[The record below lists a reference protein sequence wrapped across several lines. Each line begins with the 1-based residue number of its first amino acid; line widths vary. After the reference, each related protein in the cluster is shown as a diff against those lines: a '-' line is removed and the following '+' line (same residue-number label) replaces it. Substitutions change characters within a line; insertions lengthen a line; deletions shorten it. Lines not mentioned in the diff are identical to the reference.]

1 MTLPSSGPISMAM
14 IANELGISASAL
26 SLNDPRVRNLAG
38 RPSGPIGFSE
48 LRGKSAY
55 TPMSGVGVDSE
66 GVWPSNNGQAFT
78 AIVYPQVSISGGAA
92 PYTYS
97 WSFTNS
103 AGAALVNATSP
114 YPSVTYRFGRFASPG
129 TFVAVVQCL
138 VTDSTGRTLLI
149 SSIYCTFEIV

>member
-14 IANELGISASAL
+14 VSNELGISLTGL

-55 TPMSGVGVDSE
+55 TPMSGVGVDAE
-66 GVWPSNNGQAFT
+66 GVWPSNNGRAFT
-78 AIVYPQVSISGGAA
+78 AIVYPQVTISGGTA

-97 WSFTNS
+97 WVLTTS
-103 AGAALVNATSP
+103 AGANIANATSA
-114 YPSVTYRFGRFASPG
+114 YPSVTYRFGKYAEQM
-129 TFVAVVQCL
+129 TIIALAQCR
-138 VTDSTGRTLLI
+138 VTDSTGQTITI
-149 SSIYCTFEIV
+149 SDIYCTFDVV

>member
-26 SLNDPRVRNLAG
+26 SLNDSRVRNLAG
-38 RPSGPIGFSE
+38 RPSGPIGFSD
-48 LRGKSAY
+48 LHGKSAY

-78 AIVYPQVSISGGAA
+78 AIVYPQVSISGGTA

-97 WSFTNS
+97 WAFTTS
-103 AGAALVNATSP
+103 AGAALVNPTSA
-114 YPSVTYRFGRFASPG
+114 YPSVTYRFSRFAG
-129 TFVAVVQCL
+129 AVTIVVVVQCL

-149 SSIYCTFEIV
+149 SNIYCTFEIV